1 MMIGWVIWVMK
12 FNWNVKKAPPPKSSN
27 EKLIF
32 ILHLTSDDWPSD
44 PSNKSRLKCYKR
56 PPKSS
61 KNEMLVF
68 GLHSNSDDQPS
79 NPSNESQPKCD
90 KKPPKSSKNEMLGF
104 GLHSTSDDWLCNPSN
119 KSQLKCRKRL
129 PKSSKNE
136 ILIFILCSTS
146 DDWPSNQMPPPTPA
160 EKVDFFKSTL
170 LTWPKYA
177 PPKNL
182 SRIWTILHET
192 FRRGLIF
199 WARWNESKEWYA
211 MVKTYE
217 NVNISVEY
225 QRFCTKPSE
234 EGSFFW
240 TSWNQSKE
248 WYAMMETYKNI
259 NISVEYQRFCTKPS
273 EKGSFFQIGRNESKE
288 WYPMIKT
295 YKNINISVEYQLFC
309 MKPSEEGHSL
319 SRLKWVQGVVC
330 YDWNLQKHK
339 YLSGISMVL
348 HETFRTGL
356 IFPSRSKWV
365 QGVVCYNQN
374 LWKHKYLN
382 GDEFPIT
389 FKVNYI
395 SEDLL
400 PVMLTSCFFGWR
412 EVADGVRVHR
422 PAQLIIRSWK

>member
-1 MMIGWVIWVMK
+1 MK
-12 FNWNVKKAPPPKSSN
+12 FNWNVKKAPPKSSN

-90 KKPPKSSKNEMLGF
+90 KKPPKSSKNEMLVF

-119 KSQLKCRKRL
+119 KSWLKCRKRL

-146 DDWPSNQMPPPTPA
+146 DDWPSNQMPPPA
-160 EKVDFFKSTL
+160 EEVDFFKSTL

-273 EKGSFFQIGRNESKE
+273 EKGSFFPNWS
-288 WYPMIKT
+288 
-295 YKNINISVEYQLFC
+295 
-309 MKPSEEGHSL
+309 
-319 SRLKWVQGVVC
+319 KWVQGVVS
-330 YDWNLQKHK
+330 YDQNLQKHK
-339 YLSGISMVL
+339 YLSGISTVL
-348 HETFRTGL
+348 HETFRRGS
-356 IFPSRSKWV
+356 FFEPVEMSPRS
-365 QGVVCYNQN
+365 GM
-374 LWKHKYLN
+374 LWLK
-382 GDEFPIT
+382 
-389 FKVNYI
+389 
-395 SEDLL
+395 
-400 PVMLTSCFFGWR
+400 LT
-412 EVADGVRVHR
+412 
-422 PAQLIIRSWK
+422 KT

>member
-1 MMIGWVIWVMK
+1 ML
-12 FNWNVKKAPPPKSSN
+12 PPHPSRK
-27 EKLIF
+27 KLIF
-32 ILHLTSDDWPSD
+32 
-44 PSNKSRLKCYKR
+44 LKVHFW
-56 PPKSS
+56 
-61 KNEMLVF
+61 L
-68 GLHSNSDDQPS
+68 DQS
-79 NPSNESQPKCD
+79 
-90 KKPPKSSKNEMLGF
+90 
-104 GLHSTSDDWLCNPSN
+104 
-119 KSQLKCRKRL
+119 
-129 PKSSKNE
+129 
-136 ILIFILCSTS
+136 
-146 DDWPSNQMPPPTPA
+146 MPPLKILA
-160 EKVDFFKSTL
+160 EYEQFYMKPSEEGSF
-170 LTWPKYA
+170 
-177 PPKNL
+177 
-182 SRIWTILHET
+182 
-192 FRRGLIF
+192 F

-273 EKGSFFQIGRNESKE
+273 EKGSFFQIGWNESKE
-288 WYPMIKT
+288 WYPLIKT

-319 SRLKWVQGVVC
+319 SHLKWVQGVVC

-365 QGVVCYNQN
+365 QGVVCYNPN

-395 SEDLL
+395 LEDLL

-412 EVADGVRVHR
+412 EVADGVWVYR